1 MEKFVINGGK
11 ELHGEVEISGAKNA
25 AVAIIPATILA
36 GDVCRIENIPDIR
49 DVQVMVKILIDM
61 GAAVRYIN
69 LNTLEIDT
77 RHITSYVIPYEMTKY
92 SRSSYYL
99 LGALLGRYNHAKVA
113 MPGGCNFGGVRP
125 IDFHLKGFAKLG
137 AAISNDNLQDLKTG
151 YIVGAT
157 PWKQQVALIL
167 GSVIGAIAI
176 APVLNLLYQAY
187 GFTGA
192 LPRES
197 MDPSQALSAPQ
208 ATLMTTIAQGIFS
221 SSLDW
226 DYILLGI
233 GVGIVVII
241 IDLLLTKNTKAL
253 ALPPLAVGM
262 GIYLPPTL
270 EIPLVIGSVIGYF
283 VHKHLKAR
291 AALRSPGHE
300 EEDVEACS
308 HRGVLFASGL
318 IVGESLMGVIIA
330 LLIVVSVTSG
340 GSENPLALVGK
351 EFKSTADILGLVCFI
366 GAIALFVGHIL
377 STKFTP
383 EKKD

>member
-1 MEKFVINGGK
+1 ME
-11 ELHGEVEISGAKNA
+11 
-25 AVAIIPATILA
+25 T
-36 GDVCRIENIPDIR
+36 
-49 DVQVMVKILIDM
+49 
-61 GAAVRYIN
+61 
-69 LNTLEIDT
+69 
-77 RHITSYVIPYEMTKY
+77 
-92 SRSSYYL
+92 
-99 LGALLGRYNHAKVA
+99 
-113 MPGGCNFGGVRP
+113 
-125 IDFHLKGFAKLG
+125 
-137 AAISNDNLQDLKTG
+137 TG
-151 YIVGAT
+151 S
-157 PWKQQVALIL
+157 LIL

-283 VHKHLKAR
+283 VHKHLKPER
-291 AALRSPGHE
+291 RSAAGP
-300 EEDVEACS
+300 
-308 HRGVLFASGL
+308 
-318 IVGESLMGVIIA
+318 
-330 LLIVVSVTSG
+330 
-340 GSENPLALVGK
+340 
-351 EFKSTADILGLVCFI
+351 
-366 GAIALFVGHIL
+366 
-377 STKFTP
+377 
-383 EKKD
+383 